1 MTAAGA
7 PLAFAIIFSN
17 LRNALTFFLAQPRR
31 NGLDAE
37 HGKPPVSSN
46 PSDPGNG
53 ASAMPPPPEPAVG
66 RLLPRSPRAALEP
79 ERVPLP
85 KRRSKRVRHPVVIVG
100 NAIFTAIIL
109 LTVAVGAALFFGK
122 QRFDAPGPLAE
133 DKVVNIARGSGPR
146 TIAEQLEREGVI
158 DQPWV
163 FLGGVIAL
171 KARGELKSGEYKFE
185 KHASIADV
193 VELMIEGKVIQHAFT
208 VPEGLTSE
216 QVVARLLADDAL
228 TGPIKEIPHEGTLLP
243 ETYRFTRGMTRE
255 QLIRRM
261 EQESARVLSEVWQ
274 RRSPDLPIKS
284 PAELLTLASIVEKE
298 TGKASERS
306 RVAAV
311 FVNRLKR
318 KMRLQ
323 SDPTIIYGLFGGK
336 GKPVDRPIYQ
346 SDIQKQTPYNTY
358 VINGLPPTPIANP
371 GRAALEAVANPSKT
385 DDLYF
390 VADGTGGHV
399 FAATLDEH
407 NENVARYRAL
417 QKKQADDA
425 AKAAAA
431 GTNGAADKPAGDKP
445 ADGSDGTGGD
455 NGDAGGDAGD
465 AQ

>member
-1 MTAAGA
+1 ME
-7 PLAFAIIFSN
+7 N
-17 LRNALTFFLAQPRR
+17 R
-31 NGLDAE
+31 
-37 HGKPPVSSN
+37 PVSSN

-53 ASAMPPPPEPAVG
+53 ASAMPPPPEPAAG

-323 SDPTIIYGLFGGK
+323 SDPTIIYGLTRGK
-336 GKPVDRPIYQ
+336 GPLGHALTKSELEQV
-346 SDIQKQTPYNTY
+346 TPYNTY
-358 VINGLPPTPIANP
+358 LIDALPPGPIANP
-371 GRAALEAVANPSKT
+371 GRAALDAVANPARTK
-385 DDLYF
+385 DLYF

-399 FAATLDEH
+399 FSESYEQH
-407 NENVARYRAL
+407 VKNVAKLRGLEQNKEQSREQLFAPVAPPPAPPGFEDDS
-417 QKKQADDA
+417 KGAKQ
-425 AKAAAA
+425 
-431 GTNGAADKPAGDKP
+431 
-445 ADGSDGTGGD
+445 
-455 NGDAGGDAGD
+455 
-465 AQ
+465 